1 MSGRKASKPRAELHR
16 TGTLGGYTA
25 DYGIKRLV
33 WFERHEKMETAT
45 PAREADQAVA
55 ARVEV

>member
-1 MSGRKASKPRAELHR
+1 LHR